1 MFDVLDMYSKIK
13 NVILQQCTS
22 IVWPSSYELEM
33 LSLWTMVL
41 LKRLTLLKRKNQII
55 GKMDRELKNCFLFK
69 SRGEGHLKLKINVFI
84 QN

>member
-33 LSLWTMVL
+33 LSFRVVFMDNSPIEEVDIV
-41 LKRLTLLKRKNQII
+41 KKKESNYRKN
-55 GKMDRELKNCFLFK
+55 G
-69 SRGEGHLKLKINVFI
+69 LKIKELLFV
-84 QN
+84 